1 MAHTVEVIIK
11 QGLMKKRSQNK
22 KIYTPVNYK
31 VRWFVLT
38 RKYFIYY
45 DIENE
50 EVCYYYFYFTF
61 ILFYYF
67 F

>member
-38 RKYFIYY
+38 KNYFIYY

-50 EVCYYYFYFTF
+50 EVCFYIFFYYY
-61 ILFYYF
+61 
-67 F
+67 